1 MWSQKPKDFGGST
14 VFFRL
19 SLSGETLHNYYST
32 NFSLMHHHK
41 YSLTEVENLLPWEK
55 EIYISLLMRWIEEE
69 NKRQQQQQ
77 QQQG

>member
-1 MWSQKPKDFGGST
+1 
-14 VFFRL
+14 
-19 SLSGETLHNYYST
+19 
-32 NFSLMHHHK
+32 MHHHK

-55 EIYISLLMRWIEEE
+55 EIYLALLMQWIEEE